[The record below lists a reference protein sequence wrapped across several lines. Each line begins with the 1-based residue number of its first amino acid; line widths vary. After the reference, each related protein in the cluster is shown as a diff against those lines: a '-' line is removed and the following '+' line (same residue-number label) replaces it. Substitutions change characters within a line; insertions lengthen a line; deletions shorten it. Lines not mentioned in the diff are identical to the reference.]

1 MRATLCF
8 PRAHGSHT
16 LARMIPGALREFLS
30 APRWCA
36 LGMVDDRGRPHLTR
50 CAGWQL
56 GPPGGA
62 DLLVFAR
69 SRFLSVEP
77 GRGAS
82 DRVALLMNESE
93 RFVAYQLKGRGTA
106 RAATGDEVQAAH
118 EMMGRLAVT
127 TEQHW
132 GLPASL
138 YTSMI
143 LEPTTT
149 IEVVVEEAFTQ
160 SPGPGA
166 GERIGG
172 AA

>member
-1 MRATLCF
+1 
-8 PRAHGSHT
+8 
-16 LARMIPGALREFLS
+16 MIPEALREFLS

-36 LGMVDDRGRPHLTR
+36 LGLVDRRGRPHLTR

-56 GPPGGA
+56 GPAGGP
-62 DLLVFAR
+62 DLLVVVR
-69 SRFLSVEP
+69 TSFLSVQP
-77 GRGAS
+77 GAGAS

-93 RFVAYQLKGRGTA
+93 RFVAYQLKGRGKAREATA
-106 RAATGDEVQAAH
+106 AELQAAH
-118 EMMGRLAVT
+118 EMMGKLAVT
-127 TEQHW
+127 SEQHW

-143 LEPTTT
+143 LAPATT
-149 IEVVVEEAFTQ
+149 IEVVVEEAFAQ

-166 GERIGG
+166 GQRLEG